1 MHLHSL
7 GLWLQGRSTVCLPLG
22 VGKAQSTKTVKLEI
36 LHRFEY
42 DSKMLMSGVIAK
54 ADTSKSE
61 RAQVLIKGAPYEVTQ
76 LADPDSLPKDWA
88 QVRCTHRMLT
98 KTATSCL
105 NLHVCC
111 CDLCLPFCIQTCVY
125 LLAYR
130 LWTENLLLTN
140 DRACNDELPL
150 LFRTK
155 LLSKTFVCSYLVHK
169 QLLCLATSSLLNTA
183 VQCTSQH
190 IRHCLLT
197 GQCTPMPLTY
207 ATTARRLFAIGQR
220 LATEC

>member
-1 MHLHSL
+1 MHLNVALLNVGIVHLPAGSAYSVSEATESCMHLHSL

-42 DSKMLMSGVIAK
+42 DSKILMSGVIAK

-76 LADPDSLPKDWA
+76 LADPDSLPNDWA

-98 KTATSCL
+98 KTAMSCL

-125 LLAYR
+125 LFAYR
-130 LWTENLLLTN
+130 LWTK
-140 DRACNDELPL
+140 
-150 LFRTK
+150 K
-155 LLSKTFVCSYLVHK
+155 LAAHK
-169 QLLCLATSSLLNTA
+169 RQSM
-183 VQCTSQH
+183 Q
-190 IRHCLLT
+190 
-197 GQCTPMPLTY
+197 
-207 ATTARRLFAIGQR
+207 
-220 LATEC
+220 

>member
-7 GLWLQGRSTVCLPLG
+7 RLWLQGRSTVCLPLG

-88 QVRCTHRMLT
+88 QVRCIHRMVI

-105 NLHVCC
+105 NIHIC
-111 CDLCLPFCIQTCVY
+111 CDLCLSFGIQTCVY
-125 LLAYR
+125 LFAYR
-130 LWTENLLLTN
+130 LWTENLLLIH
-140 DRACNDELPL
+140 DRSCNDELPF
-150 LFRTK
+150 LF
-155 LLSKTFVCSYLVHK
+155 
-169 QLLCLATSSLLNTA
+169 
-183 VQCTSQH
+183 
-190 IRHCLLT
+190 
-197 GQCTPMPLTY
+197 
-207 ATTARRLFAIGQR
+207 
-220 LATEC
+220 

>member
-7 GLWLQGRSTVCLPLG
+7 VLWLQGRSTVCLPLG

-88 QVRCTHRMLT
+88 QVKCSHRMLI
-98 KTATSCL
+98 KKPR
-105 NLHVCC
+105 HV
-111 CDLCLPFCIQTCVY
+111 LAHMSVVTCVY
-125 LLAYR
+125 LIAHR
-130 LWTENLLLTN
+130 LWTEDFLLIDN
-140 DRACNDELPL
+140 SACNDEL
-150 LFRTK
+150 LF
-155 LLSKTFVCSYLVHK
+155 
-169 QLLCLATSSLLNTA
+169 
-183 VQCTSQH
+183 
-190 IRHCLLT
+190 
-197 GQCTPMPLTY
+197 
-207 ATTARRLFAIGQR
+207 LF
-220 LATEC
+220 